1 MKLALGSDHAGW
13 ELKEQVKKWLSLNKY
28 EFKDFGAYN
37 EQSCDY
43 TDYAEKVCEAVLSGK
58 FERGVL
64 VCGTG
69 IGMSIAANKIK
80 GVYAALVDSTFTA
93 EMSRKH
99 NNSNV
104 LVLPG
109 RMIGKG
115 IADEILRIW
124 ITTEYDAGRHDKR
137 IDKIKKIENKLF

>member
-13 ELKEQVKKWLSLNKY
+13 ELKEEAKKWLSLNKY